1 MFSNY
6 LNFLKIVVAVANV
19 AELLLPPEEVL
30 GFDDQVAGCLSTA
43 CLARPRLCPRCSLF
57 DAGMVAVGWIS
68 TSVGRRCQHPRPA
81 GGHYAAE
88 HGFRPPEVHGT
99 VRPSTAFEGTGNNAI
114 SWNSTHEI
122 FNILLYEIIIIIIFI
137 LIFYYIFHIYI
148 LLYYF
153 IYYIYYMKF
162 QYFIKFY

>member
-1 MFSNY
+1 MSEIFSNY
-6 LNFLKIVVAVANV
+6 LHFLKIIVAVANV

-114 SWNSTHEI
+114 SWNRPMKFS
-122 FNILLYEIIIIIIFI
+122 
-137 LIFYYIFHIYI
+137 IFYY
-148 LLYYF
+148 
-153 IYYIYYMKF
+153 MK
-162 QYFIKFY
+162 